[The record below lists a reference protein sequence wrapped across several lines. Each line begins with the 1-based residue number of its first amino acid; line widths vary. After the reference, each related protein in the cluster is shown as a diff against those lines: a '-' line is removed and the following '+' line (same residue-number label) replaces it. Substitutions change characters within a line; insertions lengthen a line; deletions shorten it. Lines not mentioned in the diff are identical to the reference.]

1 MKLLD
6 VEKIGFH
13 RGENRTP
20 EDFTFPAAMTSM
32 MAYLDES
39 FRRTQII
46 HAHGREW
53 TQRVANVE
61 FVAASGIGF
70 ALLWEKDYC
79 MGAMDLIQAGS
90 YEKGIQN
97 SFAWAGWEYERV
109 SGADMRSRAVAAID
123 EGHPFIAFGL
133 TDPPEAALVCG
144 YDDEGR
150 TLCGWSHFQDGMA
163 TVENGMF
170 QVSGWESH
178 TWEFCILTR
187 KTERTLSPCD
197 IVAFGVEIMEKT
209 QADGYFA
216 GDAAHA
222 AWQDTLASCGTAD
235 AALFGYHDSI
245 LFNLA
250 EARAW
255 CGDFLKS
262 QKIEAGKHF
271 GKIHEL
277 CWEAHAAVP
286 NAEALAV
293 PEKRAALLRVMEQIR
308 AEDKA
313 ARSELR
319 AYLQS

>member
-222 AWQDTLASCGTAD
+222 AWQNTLAS
-235 AALFGYHDSI
+235 
-245 LFNLA
+245 
-250 EARAW
+250 
-255 CGDFLKS
+255 
-262 QKIEAGKHF
+262 
-271 GKIHEL
+271 
-277 CWEAHAAVP
+277 
-286 NAEALAV
+286 
-293 PEKRAALLRVMEQIR
+293 
-308 AEDKA
+308 
-313 ARSELR
+313 
-319 AYLQS
+319 